1 MKTEVEKFCAKHHA
15 CPEGIAFATRYT
27 TLADVW
33 ANCERGDWMLW
44 MLQRGPKQE
53 REVWVRV
60 AYESALHVL
69 PIFERAMKGD
79 CRPRKCLEL
88 LFQWL
93 DKPESVNRLAL
104 LSVARGALA
113 ARADAAYATAYAAD
127 AAHATAYAA
136 YAAADAAYAT
146 AYAAAYAAYAY
157 ADAAYSAAY
166 AADAERKRQAGM
178 LRRVVGNPFDGWT
191 EGGK

>member
-1 MKTEVEKFCAKHHA
+1 MF
-15 CPEGIAFATRYT
+15 
-27 TLADVW
+27 
-33 ANCERGDWMLW
+33 W

-79 CRPRKCLEL
+79 CRPRKCLKL

-93 DKPESVNRLAL
+93 DKPESVNQLAL
-104 LSVARGALA
+104 LSVAREALA
-113 ARADAAYATAYAAD
+113 ARADAVAARADAVAARAADTAYA
-127 AAHATAYAA
+127 
-136 YAAADAAYAT
+136 

-157 ADAAYSAAY
+157 AYAYAYAADAAYYAAYSAA
-166 AADAERKRQAGM
+166 ERKWQSDM
-178 LRRVVGNPFDGWT
+178 LRRVVGNPFDGWK
-191 EGGK
+191 EGVK

>member
-1 MKTEVEKFCAKHHA
+1 MKTEVEKFCAKHRA
-15 CPEGIAFATRYT
+15 CPEGIAFATRYK

-33 ANCERGDWMLW
+33 ANCPRVNWMLW

-69 PIFERAMKGD
+69 PIFESAMKGD

-113 ARADAAYATAYAAD
+113 ARAAAYSAA
-127 AAHATAYAA
+127 AIAAYAA
-136 YAAADAAYAT
+136 YAAAYAAAANADADA
-146 AYAAAYAAYAY
+146 AYAAAYAA
-157 ADAAYSAAY
+157 SY
-166 AADAERKRQAGM
+166 AADYAAAAERKRQADM
-178 LRRVVGNPFDGWT
+178 LRRVLGNPFDGWT